1 MHGHV
6 ERRRAAK
13 RPAVRVHAH
22 DAGAQP
28 GVGVGAEGIAL
39 RARRRH
45 AKRARLGVISADE
58 LDHEL
63 DHALKRAVACAQRV
77 AAGFASG
84 LLQRGNGARR
94 RHAAGH
100 AALCH
105 VAAVARLLELVD
117 LELQHIHPLPVEVV
131 EADLAQPLLVDA
143 ALDLN
148 ERL

>member
-1 MHGHV
+1 MHGYV
-6 ERRRAAK
+6 KGRRAAK
-13 RPAVRVHAH
+13 HPAICVRAH

-28 GVGVGAEGIAL
+28 GVGVGAERVAL

-45 AKRARLGVISADE
+45 AKRARLGVIGTDE

-63 DHALKRAVACAQRV
+63 DHALKRAVARAQRV
-77 AAGFASG
+77 AAGFAAG

-100 AALCH
+100 AALRH
-105 VAAVARLLELVD
+105 IAAVARLLELVD
-117 LELQHIHPLPVEVV
+117 LQLQHIHPLPVEVV